1 MAIKAVIF
9 DIGGVLEIGH
19 DGHEPTAASASMVTK
34 WEARLQLSP
43 GSLSR
48 RLLHMYEQLALQ
60 GKVGRLGT
68 LNQAEWAEALGQ
80 ATGMNEP
87 DLYLFI
93 EDHWRLYLGELNKE
107 LAAFFA
113 LLRPRYLTALL
124 SNSFIGAREREE
136 ERYHFSQL
144 TDIIIYS
151 HEEGISKPDRQI
163 YELACR
169 KLCSDPGQTIFLDDV
184 SEYVAGAQAIGIQ
197 AVLYQN
203 TEQAIADIMR
213 LLENNQ

>member
-93 EDHWRLYLGELNKE
+93 EDHWRLY
-107 LAAFFA
+107 
-113 LLRPRYLTALL
+113 PRYLTALL